1 MDQAR
6 SNQGPNQGPNQ
17 GQSLLL
23 GAEHQ
28 LRQPLNAISLLMGE
42 LAQTDSAHER
52 DAVLEDLRYA
62 LGLSNSW
69 LDALVELEKLSR
81 GMVSPEP
88 RTLALDEIFARVR
101 DDVAERFAAQGI
113 AFRIVD
119 SGLSVQADPVL
130 LRRILGALLDNA
142 AKFTR
147 EGKVILGA
155 RRRGRFAR
163 VEVVDSGLG
172 IPVEDQSR
180 IFRPF
185 YRLENEVRPRERG
198 LGLGLTL
205 AGHMAILCGDSLEVD
220 SKLGRGSRFSL
231 TLKASARAPGKKP
244 GKDAAAATDPGGTV
258 SSDAAFGDVEMPLNP
273 LQGADVVVFD
283 NADAQAV
290 RDHLQSWGA
299 RVLGGA
305 IDAQRLAEFLEDP
318 PDLVIADMADFD
330 AAGGHDQVAAVR
342 QRGASAPAVV
352 LLSDRGKN
360 DSAAVL
366 PGPLH
371 VLFRP
376 VKPAQLRALCLYALA
391 QK

>member
-6 SNQGPNQGPNQ
+6 SNQEANQGPNQ

-28 LRQPLNAISLLMGE
+28 LRQPLNAISLLIGE

-52 DAVLEDLRYA
+52 DAILEDLRYA
-62 LGLSNSW
+62 LGLSNGW

-81 GMVSPEP
+81 GMVSPEL
-88 RTLALDEIFARVR
+88 RTLALDEVFARVK
-101 DDVAERFAAQGI
+101 DDFAERFAAQGI
-113 AFRIVD
+113 AFRVVN

-147 EGKVILGA
+147 EGKVILGG

-231 TLKASARAPGKKP
+231 TLKASGKAPGNKP
-244 GKDAAAATDPGGTV
+244 GKGEGAATDLGGAV

-273 LQGADVVVFD
+273 LQEADVAVFD

-299 RVLGGA
+299 HVRGGT
-305 IDAQRLAEFLEDP
+305 IDAQGLAESLEDP
-318 PDLVIADMADFD
+318 PVLVIADMADFD
-330 AAGGHDQVAAVR
+330 AAGGYDQLAAVR
-342 QRGASAPAVV
+342 QRGAPAPAVV

-366 PGPLH
+366 PGPVH

-391 QK
+391 QR